1 MIFEHYKNHFAT
13 CKSNNSNYYKFGA
26 INGLDISSI
35 LNVSVESLAAI
46 SDHEDQMNKSI
57 DYHILS
63 QSSERSIESASS
75 GELFKGHQS
84 NGFPQ
89 KYNQTRKLR
98 KTIDDFVNSLLTSNE
113 TTPEDLQQNI
123 LHVFNE
129 RFDLEEVLVKFGFV
143 KIQNIIEYSTI
154 LR

>member
-1 MIFEHYKNHFAT
+1 MIFEHYKNHLAT

-46 SDHEDQMNKSI
+46 SDNEVKINKSI
-57 DYHILS
+57 DYHISS
-63 QSSERSIESASS
+63 QSKEISFQSASS
-75 GELFKGHQS
+75 GELFKGPQS

-98 KTIDDFVNSLLTSNE
+98 KKIDDFVNSLLKTNE
-113 TTPEDLQQNI
+113 TTPEDLQQNM
-123 LHVFNE
+123 LHVFNDL
-129 RFDLEEVLVKFGFV
+129 FDLEEVLIKFGFV
-143 KIQNIIEYSTI
+143 KVQNIIEYSTI